1 MHTHKPGV
9 VARTT
14 LGLLAAG
21 LVLAACGK
29 NMNVNGAAAL
39 DSGEVYATA
48 ALYGWSS
55 RYVRTAADGR
65 RPDSDIALLIKVKS
79 ALVAEPG
86 LKPFALDAG
95 VLDGVVTLY
104 GEVDTFERRAMAER
118 IARDVRGVQEVK
130 SSIVVIQ
137 SA

>member
-55 RYVRTAADGR
+55 RYARAAADGR

-79 ALVAEPG
+79 ALVAAPA
-86 LKPFALDAG
+86 LQPFALDAG